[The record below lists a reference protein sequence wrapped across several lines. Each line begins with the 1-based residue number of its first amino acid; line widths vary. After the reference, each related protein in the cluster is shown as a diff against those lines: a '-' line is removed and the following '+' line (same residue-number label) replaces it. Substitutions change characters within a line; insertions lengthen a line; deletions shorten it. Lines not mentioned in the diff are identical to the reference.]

1 MFPSRRFDSS
11 GIRIKQTLSM
21 AFLAF
26 ILSITTGLSDS
37 LLFAFAAEGE
47 VVFQADTF
55 SGDGAWERYS
65 QREQI
70 SPEFSIAENPSLGGP
85 GSLALYGAS
94 NAQVRGCWRRVVS
107 GIKGGAHYCFEASFL
122 EHGVDYTHNTVFA
135 SLEWLDSAGRKI
147 GNQREYVPELDL
159 VNGWKKVGGTFRAPE
174 NAGAVRID
182 LYLSQNAQARVWW
195 DAVKLSQVPDPPK
208 RPVRVATVNC
218 RPGGNSSS
226 METVEEFCEVVEQA
240 GKQNCDIVC
249 LGEGINLI
257 GVARPGGG
265 ASEYSDI
272 AEPIPGP
279 TTDRLGQLARKHS
292 MYIVAALG
300 EREKHAIYNTA
311 VLIDRRGKVAGKYR
325 KVYIPEGE
333 FDQGCAQGDSYP
345 VFDTD
350 FGRIGIMICWDS
362 WFVDPARALAV
373 QGAEI
378 ILMPI
383 WGGNDTLIRARAI
396 ENHVYLAS
404 CGYDVASNI
413 YDPWGELLAEATER
427 PAVAYADIDLNYP
440 LPCPYPWPLRDTRRV
455 LLQARRND
463 IHTPALER

>member
-1 MFPSRRFDSS
+1 MNPARRSVSSRVWINETPSL
-11 GIRIKQTLSM
+11 IVLPIL
-21 AFLAF
+21 
-26 ILSITTGLSDS
+26 LSIFTGLSNS
-37 LLFAFAAEGE
+37 PLNAFPAEGE
-47 VVFQADTF
+47 VILQADTF
-55 SGDGAWERYS
+55 YGDGEWERYS
-65 QREQI
+65 QREEI
-70 SPEFSIAENPSLGGP
+70 SPEFFIAEKPSLGGP
-85 GSLALYGAS
+85 GSLGLYGAS
-94 NAQVRGCWRRVVS
+94 NAQVRGCWRRLVS
-107 GIKGGAHYCFEASFL
+107 GITGGSYYSFEASFL
-122 EHGVDYTHNTVFA
+122 AHGVDYTHNTVFA
-135 SLEWLDSAGRKI
+135 TLEWQDSDGKKI
-147 GNQREYVPELDL
+147 GNQREYVPECDL
-159 VNGWKKVGGTFRAPE
+159 VNGWQKAGGTFCAPE
-174 NAGAVRID
+174 KAESVRID
-182 LYLSQNAQARVWW
+182 LYLSQNAQGRVWW
-195 DAVKLSQVPDPPK
+195 DAIKLTQVPDPPK

-226 METVEEFCEVVEQA
+226 SQSVEEFCEVVEQA
-240 GKQNCDIVC
+240 GKLNCDIVC

-257 GVARPGGG
+257 GVIRPDGK

-279 TTDRLGQLARKHS
+279 TTNRLGELARKYK

-300 EREKHAIYNTA
+300 EREKHAVYNTA
-311 VLIDRRGKVAGKYR
+311 VLIDREGKIAGKYR

-333 FDQGCAQGDSYP
+333 FDQGSAQGDSYP

-383 WGGNDTLIRARAI
+383 WGGNPTLIRARSI
-396 ENHVYLAS
+396 ENHVYLVS
-404 CGYDVASNI
+404 CGYDVESNI

-427 PAVAYADIDLNYP
+427 PGVAYADIDLNYSP
-440 LPCPYPWPLRDTRRV
+440 PCPYAWPLGDTRHV

>member
-1 MFPSRRFDSS
+1 MISARVSS
-11 GIRIKQTLSM
+11 ASKVWFYKKLSLV
-21 AFLAF
+21 ALPIFLL
-26 ILSITTGLSDS
+26 I
-37 LLFAFAAEGE
+37 FACPASSPLIASPAEGE
-47 VVFQADTF
+47 VIFQADVF
-55 SGDGAWERYS
+55 SGDGDWERYS
-65 QREQI
+65 QREEI
-70 SPEFSIAENPSLGGP
+70 SPEFFVAAKPSLGGS
-85 GSLALYGAS
+85 GSLGLYGAS
-94 NAQVRGCWRRVVS
+94 NAQVRGCWRKAVS
-107 GIKGGAHYCFEASFL
+107 GITGGSHYRFEAFFL
-122 EHGVDYTHNTVFA
+122 AHGVDYTHNTVFA
-135 SLEWLDSAGRKI
+135 TLEWQDSAGKKI
-147 GNQREYVPELDL
+147 GNQREYAPELDV
-159 VNGWKKVGGTFRAPE
+159 VNGWQKVGGIFRAPE
-174 NAGAVRID
+174 KAKAVRID
-182 LYLSQNAQARVWW
+182 LYLSQNAQGRVWW
-195 DAVKLSQVPDPPK
+195 DAIRLERIPELPK
-208 RPVRVATVNC
+208 RPVRLATVNC

-240 GKQNCDIVC
+240 GKLDCDIVC

-257 GVARPGGG
+257 GVARPEGG
-265 ASEYSDI
+265 ASEYHDI

-279 TTDRLGQLARKHS
+279 TTERLGQLARKYK

-311 VLIDRRGKVAGKYR
+311 VLIDREGKVAGKYR

-350 FGRIGIMICWDS
+350 FGRIGMMICWDS

-378 ILMPI
+378 ILLPI
-383 WGGNDTLIRARAI
+383 WGGDPTLIRARAI

-413 YDPWGELLAEATER
+413 YDPWGELVAEVTER
-427 PAVAYADIDLNYP
+427 PGVGYVDIDLNYP
-440 LPCPYPWPLRDTRRV
+440 PRCPYSWPLGDTRQV

-463 IHTPALER
+463 IRTPALER